1 MFAHIN
7 GWFSGKFSPFVR
19 LVKCEHCKSS
29 KIFWRPCWQADNG
42 GPKRSSRKL
51 KDLAELP
58 ILVPTSETKIRWICT
73 VTEHVWVEG
82 RCHLP
87 NHDFCQISPYIQ
99 AAIFDHEK
107 HKRSYFPEILR
118 YILPKQRAGLKDA
131 GKDKKKKHNLTY
143 QGWKRVGG
151 SELQNKNSST
161 FKILKCLII

>member
-7 GWFSGKFSPFVR
+7 GWFSGKFSPFGR

-29 KIFWRPCWQADNG
+29 NIFWRPCWQADNG

-87 NHDFCQISPYIQ
+87 NHDFCQIYPYIQ

-118 YILPKQRAGLKDA
+118 YILQRAGLK
-131 GKDKKKKHNLTY
+131 GVWMRGRTRKRNTISHTKDENES
-143 QGWKRVGG
+143 GAV
-151 SELQNKNSST
+151 NSRT
-161 FKILKCLII
+161 RTVPPLKS